1 MFYGWIVVGT
11 LWALIVVATAGSGIA
26 WGFYA
31 KNIIEDLG
39 LTAADI
45 GAVSGLAVVTY
56 SVGSPIAGYLI
67 VRYGSR
73 AVMTVGCLMSALG
86 CCLIASGTQL
96 WQFFI
101 GFSFLLS
108 GGGVLYAMLPSQTLI
123 TNWFNQYR
131 ARVLAVFSTSTAVG
145 GFVWLQL
152 HNEILQTLDWRAG
165 WWIAAALQC
174 GLALAMALLIRNRP
188 EDLGLEPD
196 GLSERTTQIEAFP
209 SPPTN
214 KSAPATPTPPTAA
227 IWAAI
232 RTPQFVL
239 LVLLSVAAVAPNS
252 LVMIH
257 GRLHLETLGLSTNEA
272 VSVLSISALIG
283 IVGRLSSAVGDFIS
297 PVLVLLL
304 AFGLQALGT
313 AGLIF
318 ADTQWIAYASVAAMG
333 IGFGAGWQTIVII
346 MGRFFG
352 REIFSATQGAR
363 TAAAGV
369 FNATIP
375 WAVGLSAD
383 VTGGYTLAL
392 SVEAGVLLSLVI
404 LSAFLLRSP
413 KAQTPDQTPNQTER
427 STP

>member
-1 MFYGWIVVGT
+1 MFYGWIIVGT
-11 LWALIVVATAGSGIA
+11 LWALIVLATAGSGIA

-31 KNIIEDLG
+31 KNIIDDLG

-45 GAVSGLAVVTY
+45 GAVSGMAVVTY

-73 AVMTVGCLMSALG
+73 AVMTVGCLMSAVG
-86 CCLIASGTQL
+86 CAVIASADML

-145 GFVWLQL
+145 GFVWLRL
-152 HNEILQTLDWRAG
+152 HNEILQAFDWRTG

-174 GLALAMALLIRNRP
+174 ALALAMLLLIRNKP
-188 EDLGLEPD
+188 EDMGFAPD
-196 GLSERTTQIEAFP
+196 GVRTTATTTEA
-209 SPPTN
+209 PTS
-214 KSAPATPTPPTAA
+214 KSSNTPVPATTA
-227 IWAAI
+227 IWRAI

-257 GRLHLETLGLSTNEA
+257 GRLHLENLGLSTNEA

-283 IVGRLSSAVGDFIS
+283 IVGRLASGVGDFVS

-318 ADTQWIAYASVAAMG
+318 ADTQWVAYASVAAMG

-352 REIFSATQGAR
+352 RDIFSATQGAR
-363 TAAAGV
+363 TASAGV
-369 FNATIP
+369 FNASIP

-383 VTGGYTLAL
+383 ITGTYTLAL
-392 SVEAGVLLSLVI
+392 SVEAGVLIGLVI
-404 LSAFLLRSP
+404 LSTFLLRSP
-413 KAQTPDQTPNQTER
+413 RTE
-427 STP
+427 TAL

>member
-1 MFYGWIVVGT
+1 MFYGWVIVGT
-11 LWALIVVATAGSGIA
+11 LWALIVLATAGSGIA

-31 KNIIEDLG
+31 KDIIDDLG
-39 LTAADI
+39 FTAADI

-73 AVMTVGCLMSALG
+73 IVMTVGCLMSAVG
-86 CCLIASGTQL
+86 CCVIASSTLL
-96 WQFFI
+96 WQFFV

-145 GFVWLQL
+145 GFVWLRL

-174 GLALAMALLIRNRP
+174 GLAVAMFALIRNRP
-188 EDLGLEPD
+188 EDMGFEQD
-196 GLSERTTQIEAFP
+196 GLSP
-209 SPPTN
+209 SQLTDDTRPTDPDG
-214 KSAPATPTPPTAA
+214 KPTPATAA
-227 IWAAI
+227 IWRAI
-232 RTPQFVL
+232 RTPQFIL

-252 LVMIH
+252 LVMVH
-257 GRLHLETLGLSTNEA
+257 GRLHLENLGLSTNEA

-283 IVGRLSSAVGDFIS
+283 IVGRLSSGIGDFVS

-318 ADTQWIAYASVAAMG
+318 AGTEWIAYASVAAMG

-369 FNATIP
+369 FNTSIP

-383 VTGGYTLAL
+383 MTGTYTLAL
-392 SVEAGVLLSLVI
+392 SVEAGVLISLVI

-413 KAQTPDQTPNQTER
+413 NPKTT
-427 STP
+427 S